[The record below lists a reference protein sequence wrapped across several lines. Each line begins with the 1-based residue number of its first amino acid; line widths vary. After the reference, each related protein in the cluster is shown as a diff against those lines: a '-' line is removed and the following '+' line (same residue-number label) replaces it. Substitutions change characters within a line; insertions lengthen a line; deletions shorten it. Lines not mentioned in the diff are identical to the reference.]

1 MVSWNGLFWWK
12 SFYVKYHLKMTINV
26 TKPEFLIERF
36 KFDCIYERAQRIFLS
51 IQISLY
57 LQPTDGVIKRDYLE
71 YSFQKCLK
79 RKEICFIVNWFWWRD
94 FRFSQSE
101 ECFRISQEK
110 DSRNTFKTCNFRW
123 LIQNVEGKSTNCN
136 KLYKWWKIENCKRQ
150 IAFSVISCLKF

>member
-36 KFDCIYERAQRIFLS
+36 KFDCICERAQRIFLS

-110 DSRNTFKTCNFRW
+110 IPEILSRLAISDDW
-123 LIQNVEGKSTNCN
+123 
-136 KLYKWWKIENCKRQ
+136 YKMWKEKVQ
-150 IAFSVISCLKF
+150 IATSCTNDEK